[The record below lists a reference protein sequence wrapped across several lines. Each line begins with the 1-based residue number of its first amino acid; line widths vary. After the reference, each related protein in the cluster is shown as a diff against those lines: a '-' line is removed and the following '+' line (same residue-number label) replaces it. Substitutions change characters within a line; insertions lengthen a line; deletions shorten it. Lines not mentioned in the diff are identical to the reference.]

1 MKVLIDTNIWVSS
14 TALAVNADA
23 IAGDDLDLLILTTF
37 SDSDGSASGETNHYL
52 WLGASTTG
60 GNDYPVDNSPKTWQ
74 TEASTKSLGGLP
86 KSLEPSK
93 FNTFSLFL

>member
-60 GNDYPVDNSPKTWQ
+60 GNDHPVGSLLKPGKPKRARNPWGVCQ
-74 TEASTKSLGGLP
+74 KA
-86 KSLEPSK
+86 
-93 FNTFSLFL
+93 